1 MRRAMVA
8 SILTVALAATAGACG
23 ADTPQKSANG
33 AKEIEVLYKVEPSWP
48 HLEKM
53 LKQAKA
59 QYEAAHKGVTIK
71 LTAVQGNNEV
81 YYTKLALLNRSA
93 ESAPDVYLHDTFQVN
108 ADVAAGKLA
117 PLDDYLKTWPDW
129 ATQYPDSVKQA
140 AKGPDGK
147 TYGVPISTDTRGLWY
162 NKDILTKAGIQL
174 PWQPKT
180 WADVLT
186 AARAIKQK
194 VPGVVPFSMYSTKP
208 HGEAATMQG
217 FEMLLYG
224 TPGGTLYDDTQKK
237 WVSSGKAFTDSL
249 AFINT
254 IYREDLGPK
263 KADAFNPKLGEKIG
277 LDWFPNGKIG
287 IDLDGAWMSGSWRP
301 TSTKPWPQWA
311 EKMGWTAMPTQNG
324 QAPGAVSMSGGW
336 VMAMSSYAKDKKDA
350 WDFIATATNK
360 ENTLVYSIGTGDL
373 APRKDVAADPKYS
386 ADNPSVKFWS
396 DLASVT
402 HYRPAYEVYPKV
414 SAEVQKVMEA
424 MTTGSKTPEAA
435 AKEYADALPGV
446 VGGPD
451 KVIPGS

>member
-8 SILTVALAATAGACG
+8 SVLAVAVAATVGACG
-23 ADTPQKSANG
+23 GESPEQGANG

-53 LKQAKA
+53 LKQAKT

-71 LTAVQGNNEV
+71 LTAVQGGNEV

-93 ESAPDVYLHDTFQVN
+93 DSAPDVYLHDTFQVN

-117 PLDDYLKTWPDW
+117 PLDDHLKAWPDW
-129 ATQYPDSVKQA
+129 SAQYSEAVQQA

-147 TYGVPISTDTRGLWY
+147 IYGVPISTDTRGLWY
-162 NKDILTKAGIQL
+162 NKDVFAKAGVTV
-174 PWQPKT
+174 PWEPKT
-180 WADVLT
+180 WADVLA

-194 VPGVVPFSMYSTKP
+194 APGVIPFNMYSTKP
-208 HGEAATMQG
+208 LGEAATMQG

-237 WVSSGKAFTDSL
+237 WVATGKGITDSL
-249 AFINT
+249 GFINT
-254 IYREDLGPK
+254 IYREGLGPK
-263 KADAFNPKLGEKIG
+263 AADAFNPKLGEKVG
-277 LDWFPNGKIG
+277 LDWFPSGKLGIG
-287 IDLDGAWMSGSWRP
+287 LDGAWVAASWKP
-301 TSTKPWPQWA
+301 TSTKPWPQWT
-311 EKMGWTAMPTQNG
+311 EKMGWTKMPTQNG
-324 QAPGAVSMSGGW
+324 EDPGAVSMSGGW
-336 VMAMSSYAKDKKDA
+336 VMAMSSYAKNKKEA
-350 WDFIATATNK
+350 FDFIATATNK
-360 ENTLVYSIGTGDL
+360 ENTLTYSVGTGDL
-373 APRKDVAADPKYS
+373 TPRKDVAADPAYT
-386 ADNPSVKFWS
+386 ADNPSVKFWT

-414 SAEVQKVMEA
+414 SAEVQKAMEA

-451 KVIPGS
+451 KVLSGS